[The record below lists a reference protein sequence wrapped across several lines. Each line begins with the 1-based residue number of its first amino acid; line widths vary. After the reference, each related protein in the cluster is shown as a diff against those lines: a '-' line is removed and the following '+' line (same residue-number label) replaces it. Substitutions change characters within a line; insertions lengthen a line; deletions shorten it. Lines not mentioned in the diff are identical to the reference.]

1 MIIEDQRTHMESIF
15 IILNGQILIQIYE
28 KTDFYRIF
36 NTHILSPLTCFSLW
50 LKNQFYFTNMVI
62 LEWKYQ
68 ITATITEDITF

>member
-1 MIIEDQRTHMESIF
+1 MESIF

-50 LKNQFYFTNMVI
+50 LKKSVLFY
-62 LEWKYQ
+62 KYGYSRVE
-68 ITATITEDITF
+68 ISDNSNYHRRYYLLV